1 MRNGY
6 CYLSESEMEIWENRS
21 YRKPSNEHVP
31 SFLDDISEVEAELDE
46 VPEFYE
52 EKSEIIDFPMYSH
65 NEKAA

>member
-21 YRKPSNEHVP
+21 YRKQRNEHVP

-46 VPEFYE
+46 VPESYPE
-52 EKSEIIDFPMYSH
+52 EPEIIEFPIF
-65 NEKAA
+65 NEIEEAA